1 MKYLAFDCSSSDIL
15 VCVVNEEKHI
25 DLVKKNCSGT
35 EHLMETI
42 DECLGLAGLKI
53 EDIDC
58 LGVSVGPGSWTGAR
72 VAVVTALGILSGLK
86 KQIKIVKFNAF
97 DLISYNEI
105 ESDAVL
111 AVKAYANFVY
121 IKKNGEC
128 KCVEKKSVENEK
140 IVCSEPLFCNV
151 KIVERNLK
159 MVMDTKIKN
168 EDFASENDLEPMY
181 LRLSQAE
188 IQLANKRGK
197 NDN

>member
-15 VCVVNEEKHI
+15 VCVVNEEKNVNF
-25 DLVKKNCSGT
+25 VKKDSSGT

-42 DECLGLAGLKI
+42 DEGLRLAGLGI
-53 EDIDC
+53 EDVDC

-72 VAVVTALGILSGLK
+72 VAVVTALGILSSLK

-128 KCVEKKSVENEK
+128 RCVEKKSVEMEK
-140 IVCSEPLFCNV
+140 IVCSEPLFDNA

-159 MVMDTKIKN
+159 AVMDGKIASG
-168 EDFASENDLEPMY
+168 DFTLENDLDPMY

-188 IQLANKRGK
+188 LQLANKRGK